1 MNVRQRVMVIGVACC
16 GVLSCWSSGDRGG
29 SGTAG
34 SGGGGGSA
42 SCGAASGGGGGVSGA
57 VATDW
62 VGTWACGPQLTE
74 TGNNPP
80 APGLANNTLRQVVL
94 PSIGGGQ
101 LRLRLSNEFGDGPV
115 TMNAVHVALSTGGA
129 AIDACSDRALAFSG
143 AASVTIPAGQAVF
156 SDPFDFA
163 LAPLTKI
170 AVTIAFGAVPTGVTG
185 HPGSRTTSYLASGD
199 MAAAASLT
207 VAASTEHWYYITGID
222 VMADAAN
229 AAVVTLGDS
238 ITDGRGSTTDMNN
251 RWPDDL
257 SRRLQANPATMNR
270 VAVLNQGIGGNA
282 VLTGGLGPTAMQR
295 FARDVLGMRG
305 VKWLIVFEGV
315 NDIGGAASGTTV
327 ATQLI
332 NAFGQFVDMAHAQG
346 IKAYGA
352 TISPFGGNS
361 YYSVDHEAAR
371 TTVNDW
377 IRTGGK
383 FDQVIDLDAAV
394 RDPSNPI
401 NLTAAYDSGDH
412 LHLSP
417 AGYQKMAD
425 AVDLTLFTAP

>member
-1 MNVRQRVMVIGVACC
+1 
-16 GVLSCWSSGDRGG
+16 
-29 SGTAG
+29 
-34 SGGGGGSA
+34 
-42 SCGAASGGGGGVSGA
+42 
-57 VATDW
+57 
-62 VGTWACGPQLTE
+62 
-74 TGNNPP
+74 
-80 APGLANNTLRQVVL
+80 
-94 PSIGGGQ
+94 
-101 LRLRLSNEFGDGPV
+101 
-115 TMNAVHVALSTGGA
+115 
-129 AIDACSDRALAFSG
+129 
-143 AASVTIPAGQAVF
+143 
-156 SDPFDFA
+156 
-163 LAPLTKI
+163 
-170 AVTIAFGAVPTGVTG
+170 VTIAFGAAPAGITG
-185 HPGSRTTSYLASGD
+185 HPGSRTTSYLASGN

-222 VMADAAN
+222 VMADAAT

-257 SRRLQANPATMNR
+257 SRRLQSNAATMNK

-282 VLTGGLGPTAMQR
+282 VLTGGLGPTALQR
-295 FARDVLGMRG
+295 FARDVLGIRG
-305 VKWLIVFEGV
+305 VKWLIVLEGV
-315 NDIGGAASGTTV
+315 NDIGGASSGATV

-361 YYSVDHEAAR
+361 YDSADHELAR

-377 IRTGGK
+377 IRTSGK
-383 FDQVIDLDAAV
+383 FDQFIDLDAAV
-394 RDPSNPI
+394 RDPATPL
-401 NLTAAYDSGDH
+401 NLAAAYDSGDH

-425 AVDLTLFTAP
+425 AVDLTLFTTP